1 MNIQEVLKKELR
13 VVPDFPKPGI
23 QFFDVT
29 TLMINPHNNDLI
41 NDYLCRRYSGLG
53 ITKIVGI
60 EARGFIYGAILAKA
74 LNVGFVPVRKSSK
87 LPYLT
92 YSESYS
98 KEYDPKDTIHIHVD
112 ALSHSDVVLIH
123 DDVLATGGSMEAA
136 IKLVR
141 KCNVEKIY
149 INVLIEITD
158 LNGKQVISNYDADF
172 HSIMQL

>member
-29 TLMINPHNNDLI
+29 TLMLNPHSNSLI
-41 NDYLCRRYSGLG
+41 SDCLYSRYSGLG

-74 LNVGFVPVRKSSK
+74 LNVGFVPIRKSGK

-92 YSESYS
+92 YQESYS
-98 KEYDPKDTIHIHVD
+98 KEYDPKDTINIHVD
-112 ALSHSDVVLIH
+112 ALSQSDVVLIH